1 MTNTRLVYTSDGGP
15 QRYCARCGNPKE
27 ECTCRRGG
35 ARAGIERPGLPRD
48 GIVRLLRDR
57 KHRGGKTVTIIV
69 GLPNEPELLADLAK
83 SLKRACGI
91 GGSIKGDTIEL
102 QGDVVTTVQARLT
115 ALGYQV
121 KVAGG

>member
-1 MTNTRLVYTSDGGP
+1 MTNTRLVYTSEGGP

-27 ECTCRRGG
+27 ECTCRRAGT
-35 ARAGIERPGLPRD
+35 RAGIERPGLLRD
-48 GIVRLLRDR
+48 GVVRIVRDR
-57 KHRGGKTVTIIV
+57 KHRGGKTVTVIV
-69 GLPNEPELLADLAK
+69 GLPDEPERLAELAK

-102 QGDVVTTVQARLT
+102 QGDVVAVVQARLV